1 MTDGDNLKHSIF
13 SKIFIALAVS
23 AIIATAASAG
33 TMAVYY
39 GGVKKGD
46 VPARENSQGGKDIAV
61 DEAVSALGLARTGNS
76 QGIVVVMSGKKME
89 FWNNSGIVRVS
100 GTIVS
105 LPAPV
110 STEGGHWWIDTR
122 SAKKVFDQFYYSLGR
137 RNGVSFM
144 EGSAEPPAAKAA
156 EPVKKQE
163 PQSTDVRK
171 TETPPAEAKN
181 TETAPKQTRK
191 RMSVKQFIL
200 QRTSANKTHA
210 AKSEDLQTSGTVKYE
225 PPVQSA
231 VSAEPQAEPVIT
243 GNFPPITPVFKGKKR
258 PVVVLDAGH
267 GAHDPGAS
275 GNGVIEKNI
284 NLKAVLQL
292 GEVLE
297 AYGVDVRYS
306 RKTDVFLKLGER
318 TAFANSNKAD
328 VFVSLHCNSLPRNT
342 NSVAGVEIY
351 LMASPRDKDSLQLAI
366 TENREISGNARSV
379 KDLQNA
385 DARTRTLLKIL
396 GDMQQNNKISES
408 TQLVEMLTKSMKTAG
423 LPMRKVSQAPFFVLR
438 GAGMPAVLIE
448 MGYLTNSSEASKLN
462 DANYREE
469 LCRAI
474 AQGVVSYIKTY

>member
-1 MTDGDNLKHSIF
+1 LKYNIF
-13 SKIFIALAVS
+13 SKLFISLAAV
-23 AIIATAASAG
+23 ILIATAASAG
-33 TMAVYY
+33 TIAVYY
-39 GGVKKGD
+39 GGIKKGD
-46 VPARENSQGGKDIAV
+46 VPARANSQGGKDIAV
-61 DEAVSALGLARTGNS
+61 DEAVSALGLARSGNS
-76 QGIVVVMSGKKME
+76 QGIVVVMDGRKME

-105 LPAPV
+105 LPVPV
-110 STEGGHWWIDTR
+110 STADGHWWIDTR
-122 SAKKVFDQFYYSLGR
+122 SAKKVFDQFYYSIGR

-156 EPVKKQE
+156 EPEKKQA
-163 PQSTDVRK
+163 PQSPEVKRPEPLQA
-171 TETPPAEAKN
+171 ETKN
-181 TETAPKQTRK
+181 TESAPKQTKK

-200 QRTSANKTHA
+200 QRTSGSKAHTP
-210 AKSEDLQTSGTVKYE
+210 KSEDMKTSGEIKYE
-225 PPVQSA
+225 PTAQPA
-231 VSAEPQAEPVIT
+231 ISAEPQQEPAVT
-243 GNFPPITPVFKGKKR
+243 ENFSPITPVFKGKKR
-258 PVVVLDAGH
+258 PIVVLDAGH

-275 GNGVIEKNI
+275 GSGLIEKNI

-292 GEVLE
+292 GEVLK

-306 RKTDVFLKLGER
+306 RDTDVFLKLAER
-318 TAFANSNKAD
+318 TAFANNSKAD
-328 VFVSLHCNSLPRNT
+328 VFVSLHCNSLPRNAR
-342 NSVAGVEIY
+342 NDSISGIEIY

-366 TENREISGNARSV
+366 TENREISGNAHSI

-408 TQLVEMLTKSMKTAG
+408 TQLVEMLTKSMKSSS

-448 MGYLTNSSEASKLN
+448 MGYLTNPTEAAKL
-462 DANYREE
+462 DSPNYREE